1 MPNEQAG
8 LTNFLIENLV
18 KGYFISL
25 CKVLL
30 HHTPDTG
37 REEWHIFNNTAYI
50 VSNHPQDER
59 DTGVLTQR
67 YQLYKRPFLPRLHEM
82 QTSLK
87 AGNFTDLATIPSCDT
102 GPTLTR
108 RNSAAENNFRA
119 LKTHPQYICSPKY
132 SQMCLHAAHTCT
144 HPTCTQ
150 HTPYM
155 HTPHMHVPLLPQIL
169 LINKWVSF

>member
-1 MPNEQAG
+1 MREIGCLDSKISALQ
-8 LTNFLIENLV
+8 EN
-18 KGYFISL
+18 
-25 CKVLL
+25 
-30 HHTPDTG
+30 
-37 REEWHIFNNTAYI
+37 
-50 VSNHPQDER
+50 
-59 DTGVLTQR
+59 
-67 YQLYKRPFLPRLHEM
+67 FLPRLHEM

-150 HTPYM
+150 HTPYTHTAHTLHAHTTHSTCTHHTLYT
-155 HTPHMHVPLLPQIL
+155 HTPHMHVPPHHKFCSSINGLLSKTRAKVP
-169 LINKWVSF
+169 